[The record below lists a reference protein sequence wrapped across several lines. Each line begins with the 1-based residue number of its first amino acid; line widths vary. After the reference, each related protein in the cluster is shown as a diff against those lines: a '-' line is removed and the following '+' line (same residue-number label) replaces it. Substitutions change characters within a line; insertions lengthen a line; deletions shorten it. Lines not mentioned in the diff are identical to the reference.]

1 MTDSRQAPAS
11 ATGHASFVARAGEA
25 GLRYLEVAV
34 EDLPDGAPLVVGLH
48 GRGSSPEDF
57 AGLAVELS
65 PEWRYLF
72 PRAPL
77 GLDFGPY
84 GSGYSWFEPLP
95 APPAAMATARE
106 TLTAFLT
113 QAHERYAV
121 PPSRTALLGFSQG
134 AVMTLDVG
142 LRAAAA
148 GEPYAALAAMSGY
161 LAEADDLATILPGA
175 AAQPLLLVHGTRD
188 DVLGV
193 ALARRARRVLE
204 DAGLSPEYREFDLAH
219 EVSAESLATMRQFLQ
234 RHIRP
239 GDAREDRA

>member
-1 MTDSRQAPAS
+1 MSEYDPGPSRTPHS
-11 ATGHASFVARAGEA
+11 ALRIRPGEA
-25 GLRYLEVAV
+25 GLRYLEVAA
-34 EDLPDGAPLVVGLH
+34 EDLPDSAPLVVGLH

-57 AGLAVELS
+57 AGLAAELS

-77 GLDFGPY
+77 RLDFGHY

-106 TLTAFLT
+106 TLTGFLT
-113 QAHERYAV
+113 QVHGRYAV
-121 PPSRTALLGFSQG
+121 PPARTALLGFSQG

-161 LAEADDLATILPGA
+161 LAEDEELATLLPRA
-175 AAQPLLLVHGTRD
+175 SAQPLLLVHGTRD

-193 ALARRARRVLE
+193 ALARRARRLLE
-204 DAGLSPEYREFDLAH
+204 DAGLAPAYREFDLAH
-219 EVSAESLATMRQFLQ
+219 EVSLDSLATVRDFLQ
-234 RHIRP
+234 RHLT
-239 GDAREDRA
+239 AA